1 MSNTGWG
8 NCACLDYLY
17 ASHINSQRPEVFPA
31 PVCFTNGHCV
41 MRWTHTHTHTHT
53 HNVCQ
58 KCFGFISYH
67 WRARLLRDQ
76 YLITYTQM
84 EENAILQVYN
94 NTHTHTEELGNVTT
108 VQRLAGPPSVAEG
121 RKRTGDRGRCGHG
134 GSQGSISI
142 HKRQMNP

>member
-1 MSNTGWG
+1 MHPTLILKDLRFSLLQFASQMDIVL
-8 NCACLDYLY
+8 CA
-17 ASHINSQRPEVFPA
+17 E
-31 PVCFTNGHCV
+31 
-41 MRWTHTHTHTHT
+41 HTHTHT

-94 NTHTHTEELGNVTT
+94 NTHTHTHTEELGNVTT

-121 RKRTGDRGRCGHG
+121 RKSTGDRGRCGHG